1 MLLLQI
7 NELSSRGK
15 TILSESKEN
24 KEIIINQKFFDYY
37 GIETVINFSSENT
50 DKKKD
55 KGITYIDLNI
65 KTLNEKKKLTRLDLQ
80 LY

>member
-24 KEIIINQKFFDYY
+24 KEIIMQIFNNYTKS
-37 GIETVINFSSENT
+37 IFSAQFN
-50 DKKKD
+50 
-55 KGITYIDLNI
+55 
-65 KTLNEKKKLTRLDLQ
+65 
-80 LY
+80 